1 MDASLITLMFAFD
14 SRHVASVQSTI
25 DEELGNP
32 SLPAVKQALD
42 DTGVIHFASVVV
54 VPPPMPWS
62 LAHLLVEIT
71 ADGTVQDGIAAL
83 ATALESQLTTVLEKA
98 GIYLAE
104 SLFQAMAD
112 HRLTLGQAWWD
123 TLGLPFNGTPGMTR
137 RRIVA
142 EAQLAEH
149 ARALVGAAPSTLS
162 PFDRLSYVRQRLW
175 SEARFKWA
183 FEPEPAPILQGTE
196 DTGLTPLVRR
206 FFGDALPKR
215 PFDLGP
221 AALAASRI
229 AQAAALTLAFPA
241 AIAFIVFFSGLWY
254 WRDIV
259 YSIVAIVLATVIG
272 TVVTVLELRRQENA
286 NAPVDREQDAAIVA
300 SIMRHETVA
309 AQNLFFAVSQV
320 RAGLLTRIG
329 LRVALF
335 SVGAAHFFCRPGFLG
350 SNSMIHFARW
360 LLLPGTN
367 QLVFLSNYDGTWQG
381 YVGDFV
387 TNTAGAKGV
396 TAIWSNC
403 MGFPRSRD
411 LFDDG
416 AADRDRLV
424 RWARCQQR
432 EVCFWYSGYPT
443 VTTDQVR
450 RHAAIR
456 QGIALAASA
465 QDAEDWLACFGSA
478 PRPATEL
485 QFDEIP
491 AIAFGGLPRLPEAL
505 AVGFRLAD
513 DPQMARLWLRGL
525 QHRISY
531 GEQPRRSHALVLG
544 LSANALRRLGLT
556 AGSLAT
562 FPVAFQN
569 GMDAPE
575 RARAN
580 GDQGAQ
586 DPAQWQWGSGG
597 RTADVWLVL
606 YDREAP
612 SLLDRFRE
620 IALEASAL
628 GHERVCNLALPQALS
643 KRPGTPGIRAA
654 DGAGCIP
661 QTYEPFGFAD
671 GISQPT
677 IRGTRRARRLQEDVL
692 PAGEFVLGYPD
703 LLERTAPSPMI
714 EIGSDPENRLYTCPF
729 DPDRQRPNFTHDV
742 RGLRH
747 DLGRNGAF
755 LVVRQLEQ
763 DVAAFNGWLA
773 QAASTLAPV
782 AGLAPQVT
790 VQEWLAA
797 KVIGR
802 WRDGTPLALHP
813 HGPEGGVPENGFRY
827 AEFDGTGNKC
837 PIGAHMRRANP
848 RDGAITPTQEA
859 SRAVQMH
866 RMIRVGR
873 PYTSDTVVGT
883 LFMCVVADI
892 ERQFE
897 FVQQRWLLNP
907 AFNGLQQETDP
918 LVGTSTHGR
927 KFSIPGT
934 QGCMVE
940 GLQNF
945 VTMRGGGYYF
955 LPSRSALSVL
965 TAG

>member
-1 MDASLITLMFAFD
+1 MDASLITVMFAFD
-14 SRHVASVQSTI
+14 AQHVVSVQGKI

-32 SLPAVKQALD
+32 ALPAVKQALD
-42 DTGVIHFASVVV
+42 ATDVIHFASVVV
-54 VPPPMPWS
+54 VPPAMPWAQ
-62 LAHLLVEIT
+62 AHLLVEIT
-71 ADGTVQDGIAAL
+71 SDGTAQDGIAAL
-83 ATALESQLTTVLEKA
+83 ATALESQLKTVLEEA
-98 GIYLAE
+98 GIYLVE
-104 SLFQAMAD
+104 SLFQALVD
-112 HRLTLGQAWWD
+112 HRLALGQAWWD

-142 EAQLAEH
+142 EARLAEQVS
-149 ARALVGAAPSTLS
+149 ALAGAAPGSLS
-162 PFDRLSYVRQRLW
+162 PFERLSYVRQRLW
-175 SEARFKWA
+175 SQARFKWA
-183 FEPEPAPILQGTE
+183 FEPEPAPMLQGTT
-196 DTGLTPLVRR
+196 DTGLTPFVRH
-206 FFGDALPKR
+206 FFGDALPQR
-215 PFDLGP
+215 PFDPGP
-221 AALAASRI
+221 AALAGSRI
-229 AQAAALTLAFPA
+229 AQAAVMTLAFPA
-241 AIAFIVFFSGLWY
+241 AVAFIVFFSGLWY

-259 YSIVAIVLATVIG
+259 YSIVAIVLATLLG

-286 NAPVDREQDAAIVA
+286 NAPVDREQDAAVVA
-300 SIMRHETVA
+300 SIMRHESFA

-320 RAGLLTRIG
+320 RAGLVTRIG

-335 SVGAAHFFCRPGFLG
+335 SVGAARFFCRPGFLG
-350 SNSMIHFARW
+350 ANSMIHFARW
-360 LLLPGTN
+360 LVLPGTN

-443 VTTDQVR
+443 ITTDQVR
-450 RHAAIR
+450 THAAIR

-491 AIAFGGLPRLPEAL
+491 AVAFGGLPRLPEAL
-505 AVGFRLAD
+505 AVGFCLGD
-513 DPQMARLWLRGL
+513 DPQKARLWLRCL

-531 GEQPRRSHALVLG
+531 GEEPRRSHALVLG
-544 LSANALRRLGLT
+544 LSANALRCLGLP
-556 AGSLAT
+556 ADSIAT

-586 DPAQWQWGSGG
+586 DPAQWQWGNGV
-597 RTADVWLVL
+597 RPADVWLVL
-606 YDREAP
+606 YDRRA
-612 SLLDRFRE
+612 SRLVARFRQ
-620 IALEASAL
+620 IALKAHAH
-628 GHERVCNLALPQALS
+628 GHQLVCSIALPQTMAT
-643 KRPGTPGIRAA
+643 KPGARAGHGG
-654 DGAGCIP
+654 DGAEPIP

-671 GISQPT
+671 GISQPA
-677 IRGTRRARRLQEDVL
+677 IRGTRRARRPQEDVL

-703 LLERTAPSPMI
+703 LLERMVPSPT
-714 EIGSDPENRLYTCPF
+714 IGIASDPENRLYTCPV
-729 DPDRQRPNFTHDV
+729 DPDRQRPDFTHDV
-742 RGLRH
+742 RGSRR
-747 DLGRNGAF
+747 DLGRNGTF

-763 DVAAFNGWLA
+763 DVAAFNQWLA

-782 AGLAPQVT
+782 AGLEPRVT
-790 VQEWLAA
+790 MQDWLAA
-797 KVIGR
+797 KIIGR

-813 HGPEGGVPENGFRY
+813 HGPVGGVPENGFRY
-827 AEFDGTGNKC
+827 AEFDGTGDKC

-848 RDGAITPTQEA
+848 RDGAIAPSQEA

-873 PYTSDTVVGT
+873 PYTSEVGVGT

-918 LVGTSTHGR
+918 LVGRSSHGR
-927 KFSIPGT
+927 KYSIPGP
-934 QGCMVE
+934 QGCVVN

-955 LPSRSALSVL
+955 VPSRSALSVL